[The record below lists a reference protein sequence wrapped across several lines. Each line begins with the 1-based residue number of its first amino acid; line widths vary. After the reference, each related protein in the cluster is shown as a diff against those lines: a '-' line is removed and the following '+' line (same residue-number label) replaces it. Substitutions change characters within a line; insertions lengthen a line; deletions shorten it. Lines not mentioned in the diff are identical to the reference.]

1 MICLLYEEW
10 QQFEQICELMKGC
23 HYGLRFRVKQKIWNY
38 HHRDAKKSI
47 TKVLTSSLLVHHF
60 RGWLE
65 SHVGIDW
72 SFPLDSTSCRGLGV
86 SMASARRC
94 DNEGSPCKRWGL
106 AISVKS
112 KERTSRIEGKCQN
125 IRRRAPVH
133 SKEHVCKRACILTKI
148 VLTSS
153 YKQVKT
159 ILVDF
164 CLTPSQEQG
173 GN

>member
-1 MICLLYEEW
+1 ML
-10 QQFEQICELMKGC
+10 
-23 HYGLRFRVKQKIWNY
+23 
-38 HHRDAKKSI
+38 KKSI
-47 TKVLTSSLLVHHF
+47 TKDLTSSLLVHHF

-65 SHVGIDW
+65 PHVWIDW
-72 SFPLDSTSCRGLGV
+72 TVPLNSTSCRGLV
-86 SMASARRC
+86 IEMASARRF
-94 DNEGSPCKRWGL
+94 DNEPSPCKRWGL
-106 AISVKS
+106 DILVES

-125 IRRRAPVH
+125 NRRRALVH
-133 SKEHVCKRACILTKI
+133 SKEHVSKWECLLTKI

-173 GN
+173 EFSSLRVWLRKSHQFVCLVLPRISREPVFCL